1 MFLLDYPGYSLL
13 VEAAAD
19 SGVRVL
25 GGLDVAGASMA
36 SRLRG

>member
-1 MFLLDYPGYSLL
+1 MFLFDFPGYSLL

-25 GGLDVAGASMA
+25 GGLDVAVAA
-36 SRLRG
+36 WRRG